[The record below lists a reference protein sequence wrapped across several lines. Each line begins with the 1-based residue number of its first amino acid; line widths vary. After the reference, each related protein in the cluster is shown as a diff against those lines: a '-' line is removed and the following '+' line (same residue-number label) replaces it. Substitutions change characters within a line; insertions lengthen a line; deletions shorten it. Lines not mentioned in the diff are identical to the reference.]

1 MLDETPLCNIN
12 HSSRLQAVVYAR
24 NAGIGLPYSHV
35 QDVLAVDPDRVIA
48 AAKDEMAGVQ
58 RG

>member
-1 MLDETPLCNIN
+1 MFRMSPF
-12 HSSRLQAVVYAR
+12 
-24 NAGIGLPYSHV
+24 LPRQFP

-58 RG
+58 HG